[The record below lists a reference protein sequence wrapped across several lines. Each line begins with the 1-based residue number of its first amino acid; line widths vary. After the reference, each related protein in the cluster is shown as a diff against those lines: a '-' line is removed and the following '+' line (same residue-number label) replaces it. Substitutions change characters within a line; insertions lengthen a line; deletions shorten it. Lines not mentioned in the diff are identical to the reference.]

1 MVTELGYFRVCYV
14 QMLLSATAPNK
25 KDWRD
30 SLTNCICLVCPYQY
44 CVPATHS
51 ADPSCRKHNWSTSSG
66 HRSSFQRWRL
76 PTMLLSYWLFS
87 GQDLW
92 YSPCPRLHVTVA
104 FLLNTAV
111 RGDVWTLQSD
121 ALTTRLLRHCCFG
134 VKIYDTGWHRKNWNI
149 QLMCT
154 LRQCTVKMTKDMVYV
169 SICNNYGFLFVCIL
183 NERFSE
189 NNN

>member
-1 MVTELGYFRVCYV
+1 MYWKRLRKKLASPVFAWKMVTELGCFRVCYV

-66 HRSSFQRWRL
+66 HRSSFQHWQL

-92 YSPCPRLHVTVA
+92 YSPCPRLRPQAEFFYIYGWLIKICGCFTA
-104 FLLNTAV
+104 KPKNCGERIFLLKI
-111 RGDVWTLQSD
+111 
-121 ALTTRLLRHCCFG
+121 LT
-134 VKIYDTGWHRKNWNI
+134 
-149 QLMCT
+149 
-154 LRQCTVKMTKDMVYV
+154 VYQ
-169 SICNNYGFLFVCIL
+169 ICG
-183 NERFSE
+183 
-189 NNN
+189 